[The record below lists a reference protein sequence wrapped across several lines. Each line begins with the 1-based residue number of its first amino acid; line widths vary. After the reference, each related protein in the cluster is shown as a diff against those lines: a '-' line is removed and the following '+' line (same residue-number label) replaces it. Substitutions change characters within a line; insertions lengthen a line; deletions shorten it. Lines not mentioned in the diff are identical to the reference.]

1 MADMTEERDS
11 LSWSW
16 TCDGAAIVRCR
27 KGGDKEALR
36 VDICHGYIR
45 IAAWVGTDGA
55 QNFK

>member
-27 KGGDKEALR
+27 KGGDKA
-36 VDICHGYIR
+36 G
-45 IAAWVGTDGA
+45 AAGMYVMHTHRSLGLHLWGGK
-55 QNFK
+55 FLK